1 MNAKD
6 RTPIRLALVLTA
18 AIVPLAV
25 ALALVG
31 CGPKAG
37 NEATDSLNVS
47 TETPPATTDGVPARY
62 AEDMNG
68 KDVTVAPGAEFEIAL
83 ANDPANAMAWA
94 WIDSTNSTITLVE
107 RTDLARGENAAG
119 SDATGSASGT
129 GGAVTVWRFRAPTSG
144 TAPIRLE
151 LRGPADAAAA
161 QTYVVT
167 VHTE

>member
-6 RTPIRLALVLTA
+6 RTPTRLALALMA
-18 AIVPLAV
+18 GIAPLAL

-37 NEATDSLNVS
+37 NETTDSLNVS
-47 TETPPATTDGVPARY
+47 TETPPATTDAAPVRY
-62 AEDMNG
+62 AEDMHG

-83 ANDPANAMAWA
+83 ANDPANGMTWT

-107 RTDLARGENAAG
+107 RSAMARDENAAG
-119 SDATGSASGT
+119 SDATSDASGA
-129 GGAVTVWRFRAPTSG
+129 GGAVTVWRFRAPPSG

-151 LRGPADAAAA
+151 LRAPGGATAA
-161 QTYVVT
+161 QSYAVT

>member
-6 RTPIRLALVLTA
+6 RTPTRLALALMA
-18 AIVPLAV
+18 GIVPLAL

-37 NEATDSLNVS
+37 NEATDSLHVS
-47 TETPPATTDGVPARY
+47 TETPPATTDGTPVRY
-62 AEDMNG
+62 AEDMHG

-83 ANDPANAMAWA
+83 ANDPAHARVWT
-94 WIDSTNSTITLVE
+94 WVDSTNSTITLVE
-107 RTDLARGENAAG
+107 RSEMARNENAAG
-119 SDATGSASGT
+119 SDATTGASGS

-144 TAPIRLE
+144 MAPLRLE
-151 LRGPADAAAA
+151 LRAPGDAAAA
-161 QTYVVT
+161 QSYAVT